1 MLALANIL
9 LYTHCQM
16 KPVGECELQQ
26 LVTEFGDDGLTLC
39 DALCWQLLLV
49 WLLLHS
55 LLCYPQ
61 KCFVVEVYLQ
71 SQRYGSFIFSI

>member
-1 MLALANIL
+1 
-9 LYTHCQM
+9 M

-26 LVTEFGDDGLTLC
+26 LVIEFGDHGLTLF
-39 DALCWQLLLV
+39 DALCQRLLLV

-61 KCFVVEVYLQ
+61 KGFVVEVYLQ
-71 SQRYGSFIFSI
+71 S

>member
-1 MLALANIL
+1 
-9 LYTHCQM
+9 M

-26 LVTEFGDDGLTLC
+26 LVTEFGDDGLTLF
-39 DALCWQLLLV
+39 DALCQRLLLV

-61 KCFVVEVYLQ
+61 KVFVVEVYLQ
-71 SQRYGSFIFSI
+71 S